1 MENDDCVKMVM
12 SRPRSVVVAV
22 PLHSYATP
30 ELDQH
35 ISHRPL
41 NGTWLAFVGTS
52 QARWILLLTFV
63 ELIAGEVASIL
74 AGESRILHA
83 PIP

>member
-1 MENDDCVKMVM
+1 MTA
-12 SRPRSVVVAV
+12 SRWLCRA
-22 PLHSYATP
+22 L
-30 ELDQH
+30 
-35 ISHRPL
+35 SHRSL

-63 ELIAGEVASIL
+63 ELIAGEVASML